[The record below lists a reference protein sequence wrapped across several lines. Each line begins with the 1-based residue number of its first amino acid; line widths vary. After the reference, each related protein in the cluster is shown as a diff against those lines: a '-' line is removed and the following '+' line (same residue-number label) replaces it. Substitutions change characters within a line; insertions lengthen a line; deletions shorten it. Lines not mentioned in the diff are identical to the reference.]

1 MSAREGGV
9 VDARRPETPGAPRA
23 RMMLARA
30 RWASRA
36 FSTYRTDQIKKI
48 VHEVSEQAFQNAERF
63 ARDAVEE
70 TGMGVVEHKR
80 RKNEACSRGLVERYA
95 AHDYAG
101 VRIDPERRIVEL
113 PKPAGVILA
122 LTPSTNP
129 IATVYFKV
137 LLALMTRNAV
147 VVSPHPLAQRVSV
160 EAVRL
165 LSQAAVAAGA
175 PDGAIQV
182 VEEPTIPLIEALM
195 ADPGTD
201 VIVATGGTAVVRA
214 AYHSGNPALG
224 VGPGNVPAFVDA
236 SADLGRAARCLI
248 ESKSFDNSILCTN
261 ESTLIAEER
270 IAEALISELR
280 GAGAAVLD
288 QQAADRIRAACYP
301 GGRIETA
308 LAGKDAVA
316 LARAAQIDVPAGT
329 RVLVAPF
336 EMVAPE
342 EPLAHE
348 KLFPLLGMV
357 RVPDAQRGIDAARAL
372 LRIGGAGHSAVI
384 HSHTPATILAYGA
397 AVNVLRVS
405 VNAPGS
411 TGAAGLDTHL
421 PLTMTIGTGFFGRS
435 SLTQSLQPE
444 HLVQW
449 TRVAYASDP
458 SERFDDFTGLEPW
471 SAVPAAEPVPEPAA
485 GVGTAIW
492 DSSTPPGELTRE
504 QLRSLILAELHE
516 VVRG

>member
-1 MSAREGGV
+1 
-9 VDARRPETPGAPRA
+9 
-23 RMMLARA
+23 MMLQRA
-30 RWASRA
+30 RWAATA
-36 FSTYRTDQIKKI
+36 FAEYRSDQISKI
-48 VHEVSEQAFQNAERF
+48 VHAVAEQGFQNAERF
-63 ARDAVEE
+63 AREAVEE

-80 RKNEACSRGLVERYA
+80 LKNEACSRGLVERYA
-95 AHDYAG
+95 TRDYAG
-101 VRIDPERRIVEL
+101 VRIDPERRLIEV

-129 IATVYFKV
+129 ISTVYFKV
-137 LLALMTRNAV
+137 LLALMTRNAI
-147 VVSPHPLAQRVSV
+147 VVSPHPLARKSSV
-160 EAVRL
+160 DAVRVMA
-165 LSQAAVAAGA
+165 QAAVAAGA
-175 PDGAIQV
+175 PDGCIQV

-201 VIVATGGTAVVRA
+201 LIVATGGTAVVRA

-236 SADLGRAARCLI
+236 SADLGRAARCLV

-270 IAEALISELR
+270 IADRLCSELR
-280 GAGAAVLD
+280 SAGAAILD
-288 QQAADRIRAACYP
+288 DEQTARVRATCYP
-301 GGRIETA
+301 EGRIATA

-316 LARAAQIDVPAGT
+316 LAQAAEISVPSGT
-329 RVLVAPF
+329 RTLVAPF
-336 EMVAPE
+336 GMIASE

-357 RVPDAQRGIDAARAL
+357 RVPDAQRGIEAARAL

-384 HSHTPATILAYGA
+384 HSHTPATVLAYGA
-397 AVNVLRVS
+397 AVNVLRVT

-411 TGAAGLDTHL
+411 TGSAGVDTHL
-421 PLTMTIGTGFFGRS
+421 PLTMTVGTGFFGRS
-435 SLTQSLQPE
+435 SLTESLQPD

-458 SERFDDFTGLEPW
+458 SERFDDFTGLQP
-471 SAVPAAEPVPEPAA
+471 SSVLPAMDPIGPPAPAALAAERPAPMA
-485 GVGTAIW
+485 HNTDGGL
-492 DSSTPPGELTRE
+492 SREELR
-504 QLRSLILAELHE
+504 QLILAELRE